1 MRLNIDFRLRNE
13 LLNFSINGKQDL
25 TAFAVYTRLLM
36 SAQYEDVT
44 VNGVKLKCG
53 QVLTS
58 IRKLSTDTGLTER
71 GIRTVIKHLVDNG
84 YIEQHSTRNYTIF
97 TLCHYVTESKDTDS
111 KGSITKQNII
121 GSSDTKQMN
130 EQEKEDYYNQLVQ
143 KYMQGTLTAEEQKI
157 FDEWK

>member
-71 GIRTVIKHLVDNG
+71 GIG

>member
-36 SAQYEDVT
+36 LAQYEDVT

-84 YIEQHSTRNYTIF
+84 YIEQHSTRNYTVF
-97 TLCHYVTESKDTDS
+97 TICHYNTENKSAEKENNAVDKKANSNTR
-111 KGSITKQNII
+111 
-121 GSSDTKQMN
+121 QMN

-143 KYMQGTLTAEEQKI
+143 KYMHGTLTAEEQKI